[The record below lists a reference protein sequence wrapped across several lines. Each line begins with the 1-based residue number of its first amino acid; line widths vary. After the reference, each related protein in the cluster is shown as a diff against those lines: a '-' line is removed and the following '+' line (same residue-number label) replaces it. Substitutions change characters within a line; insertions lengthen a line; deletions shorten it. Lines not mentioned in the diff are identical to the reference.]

1 MDAAITVVNVHT
13 HRPDAHG
20 RYVGPG
26 SPFGNPFV
34 VGTDGDRDECVAKFA
49 AEARLAL
56 AGKPNALHP
65 DFAAEFADLRAR
77 HLDGEPL
84 ALACFCAPLACH
96 GDVIKA
102 LLAGDDPVPITNVA
116 HVTGDATRPQ
126 GDGHKIIAHI
136 VNDRGGWGAGFSGA
150 LSDAYPEAE
159 HAYRRASLGL
169 GDTLIQAIDPDLT
182 IVHLCAQRGY
192 RGPNNPQP
200 LDYTALRTCLAALR
214 FSTPPGTTIHMP
226 RIGGGLGGGDWA
238 TIEALIAEELADLP
252 VVVHT
257 PPASAADPPPPPAGD
272 RPVCV
277 VASPRRGRTA
287 FRDLDE
293 AFAAIAKAK
302 ERGGY
307 LLVGIVGSREREG
320 EREGRLV
327 EEAVAGLCAYHEIP
341 LDKVCVV
348 SGGAQGLDRVA
359 RRFAEIHRL
368 PYVEFPALWAEHG
381 KRAGYVRNEHLVAVC
396 DELIAGPGSGGGTTD
411 AMQRAREK
419 KIPVTTI

>member
-1 MDAAITVVNVHT
+1 MDAAITVVNMHT
-13 HRPDAHG
+13 YRPNAHARYIG
-20 RYVGPG
+20 RG

-34 VGTDGDRDECVAKFA
+34 VGTDGDRDACVAKFA

-56 AGKPNALHP
+56 AGEPNALHP
-65 DFAAEFADLRAR
+65 DFAAELANLRTR
-77 HLDGEPL
+77 HLAGEPL

-96 GDVIKA
+96 GDAIKA
-102 LLAGDDPVPITNVA
+102 LLAEPEPAPT
-116 HVTGDATRPQ
+116 TTDA
-126 GDGHKIIAHI
+126 A
-136 VNDRGGWGAGFSGA
+136 
-150 LSDAYPEAE
+150 
-159 HAYRRASLGL
+159 
-169 GDTLIQAIDPDLT
+169 
-182 IVHLCAQRGY
+182 
-192 RGPNNPQP
+192 
-200 LDYTALRTCLAALR
+200 
-214 FSTPPGTTIHMP
+214 PP
-226 RIGGGLGGGDWA
+226 
-238 TIEALIAEELADLP
+238 
-252 VVVHT
+252 
-257 PPASAADPPPPPAGD
+257 AADPPPPAAGD

-302 ERGGY
+302 GRGGY

-348 SGGAQGLDRVA
+348 SGGAQGLDRIA
-359 RRFAEIHRL
+359 RRFAEIHQL
-368 PYVEFPALWAEHG
+368 PYIEFPALWAEHG
-381 KRAGYVRNEHLVAVC
+381 KRAGYVRNDHLVAVC
-396 DELIAGPGSGGGTTD
+396 DELIAGPGNGGGTPD